1 MEQIINRDLC
11 YIMVVCVC
19 LFIQS
24 FIQLQSFRFKKM
36 KEKMRLVCASLCGLF
51 VWYFE
56 ARTFWV
62 DNGTINHTYE
72 NSYSFSEYQETKVTF
87 DAKKNHPRIKCL
99 LFHVL
104 EPVKIH
110 LLMYRRIKSRRIV
123 IIITNIILVFPSKR
137 KRSDFSILFSP
148 FFSACLPC

>member
-1 MEQIINRDLC
+1 MSIYSII
-11 YIMVVCVC
+11 YSVAIV
-19 LFIQS
+19 S
-24 FIQLQSFRFKKM
+24 FQKDEEKK
-36 KEKMRLVCASLCGLF
+36 RSVCASLCGLCVIF
-51 VWYFE
+51 QSENV
-56 ARTFWV
+56 RG
-62 DNGTINHTYE
+62 NGTINNTYE

-148 FFSACLPC
+148 FFSPCLPC

>member
-1 MEQIINRDLC
+1 MLYNDC
-11 YIMVVCVC
+11 VCVC

-36 KEKMRLVCASLCGLF
+36 KKKSVRCVLLCVAY
-51 VWYFE
+51 VWYFKAKMFE
-56 ARTFWV
+56 VMVQSTTHMR
-62 DNGTINHTYE
+62 IHTHFR
-72 NSYSFSEYQETKVTF
+72 NIRKPRLPLTQ
-87 DAKKNHPRIKCL
+87 KKNHPRIKCL

-148 FFSACLPC
+148 FFSPCLPC

>member
-1 MEQIINRDLC
+1 MLYNDC
-11 YIMVVCVC
+11 VCVS
-19 LFIQS
+19 IYSIIYSVAIVS
-24 FIQLQSFRFKKM
+24 FQEDEGKNAFGVFF
-36 KEKMRLVCASLCGLF
+36 F
-51 VWYFE
+51 VWLICVIFQSE
-56 ARTFWV
+56 NVR
-62 DNGTINHTYE
+62 DNGTINNTYE